1 MQGVHITMGGPP
13 PPPGGPPPPPPA
25 GGTGTRSTTIRNIPV
40 HKVLA
45 IGDLGL
51 GIGLVAVHVLS
62 IITSIATLQF
72 ITTIVRIFLTAGG
85 LMMALTSLF
94 MWQCTVKYF
103 GFVQWLFG
111 SGSLLTFLG
120 IMSLGTGS
128 IGRIVGWI
136 SIVWGCLEVLAH
148 LYFRKTIN
156 GTVRHVLLRR

>member
-85 LMMALTSLF
+85 LMWRSPRSSCGNAP
-94 MWQCTVKYF
+94 
-103 GFVQWLFG
+103 
-111 SGSLLTFLG
+111 
-120 IMSLGTGS
+120 
-128 IGRIVGWI
+128 
-136 SIVWGCLEVLAH
+136 
-148 LYFRKTIN
+148 
-156 GTVRHVLLRR
+156 